1 MPHERLLPPRYDAD
15 GLAGVLPAVAAS
27 LGVPQ
32 SGRDGWGSG
41 ADAAS
46 YGTATV
52 PLRPARRAVVVLVD
66 GLGYE
71 LIRRRGGHAPFLR
84 SLLPAAYR
92 LTAGFPSTTAT
103 SMATFGTGLPP
114 GSHGLLGYE
123 VLVPG
128 EDRLVNE
135 LSWEDGPDPLTWQPQ
150 PTVFELAERADVRV
164 TRVGP
169 AFFDGSGLTQAAV
182 RGGRFRAAASLAER
196 VDASL
201 SALRSDPRA
210 LVYLYWGDLDK
221 VGHVHGCQS
230 WEWGDELEGID
241 AELARLVGSVP
252 SDTAVYIT
260 ADHGMVDAPHALRID
275 LAHDAELAA
284 DVRHVGGEARAL
296 QLYCEEGASADVEQT
311 WRERVGERAWIR
323 TRDQAIDQ
331 GWFGPVLEV
340 NRPRIGDLV
349 VAMRDNFAIVD
360 SRRARPQLLALVGL
374 HGSLTAEESAVPF
387 FHVPARD
394 SA

>member
-1 MPHERLLPPRYDAD
+1 MPHEGLLPPRYDET

-27 LGVPQ
+27 LGV
-32 SGRDGWGSG
+32 SRY
-41 ADAAS
+41 AAS
-46 YGTATV
+46 AHLEL
-52 PLRPARRAVVVLVD
+52 PEARRAVVVLVD

-92 LTAGFPSTTAT
+92 ITAGFPATTAT
-103 SMATFGTGLPP
+103 SMGTFGTGLPP

-150 PTVFELAERADVRV
+150 ETVFEGVEAAGISV
-164 TRVGP
+164 TMVGP
-169 AFFDGSGLTQAAV
+169 GFFDGSGLTRAAL
-182 RGGRFRAAASLAER
+182 RGARFRAADTLADR

-201 SALRSDPRA
+201 AAVRSSARG
-210 LVYLYWGDLDK
+210 LVYLK

-230 WEWGDELEGID
+230 WEWGDELEAID
-241 AELARLVGSVP
+241 AELGRLVRSVP
-252 SDTAVYIT
+252 SDTAVYVT

-275 LAHDAELAA
+275 LAHDAELAGGI
-284 DVRHVGGEARAL
+284 RHVGGEPRAL
-296 QLYCEEGASADVEQT
+296 QLYCEEGAAQDVAQT
-311 WRERVGERAWIR
+311 WADRVGERAWIR
-323 TRDQAIDQ
+323 TRDEATRE
-331 GWFGPVLEV
+331 GWFGPVSEV

-360 SRRARPQLLALVGL
+360 SRRARPQLLALLGL
-374 HGSLTAEESAVPF
+374 HGSLTPEESAVPL
-387 FHVPARD
+387 FHVAPRD
-394 SA
+394 NS

>member
-1 MPHERLLPPRYDAD
+1 MPYEGLLSPRYDAA
-15 GLAGVLPAVAAS
+15 GLAGVMPAVAGS
-27 LGVPQ
+27 LGVR
-32 SGRDGWGSG
+32 SYAACDGL
-41 ADAAS
+41 
-46 YGTATV
+46 
-52 PLRPARRAVVVLVD
+52 PLPPARRAVVVLVD

-103 SMATFGTGLPP
+103 SMGTFGTGLPP
-114 GSHGLLGYE
+114 GAHGLLGYE

-135 LSWEDGPDPLTWQPQ
+135 LSWEDGPDPLTWQPEQ
-150 PTVFELAERADVRV
+150 TVFEATQADGVAV

-169 AFFDGSGLTQAAV
+169 AFFDGSGLTRAAV
-182 RGGRFRAAASLAER
+182 RGGRFRAADTLTAR

-201 SALRSDPRA
+201 EALRADRRA

-230 WEWGDELEGID
+230 WEWGDELEAID
-241 AELARLVGSVP
+241 AELARLVRCVP
-252 SDTAVYIT
+252 SDTAVYVT

-284 DVRHVGGEARAL
+284 GIRHVGGEPRAL
-296 QLYCEEGASADVEQT
+296 HLYCEPGAAQDVGET
-311 WRERVGERAWIR
+311 WRARVGERAWLR
-323 TRDQAIDQ
+323 TREEAVAE
-331 GWFGPVLEV
+331 GWFGPVALQ
-340 NRPRIGDLV
+340 NLARIGDHV

-360 SRRARPQLLALVGL
+360 SRRARPRLLALVGL
-374 HGSLTAEESAVPF
+374 HGSLTPEESAVPL
-387 FHVPARD
+387 FHVAARD

>member
-1 MPHERLLPPRYDAD
+1 MPHDGMMTPRYDD
-15 GLAGVLPAVAAS
+15 GGLAGVLPAIAAS
-27 LGVPQ
+27 LGIAPYA
-32 SGRDGWGSG
+32 RPSG
-41 ADAAS
+41 AGLAPMIDF
-46 YGTATV
+46 
-52 PLRPARRAVVVLVD
+52 PQARRAVVVLVD

-92 LTAGFPSTTAT
+92 VTAGFPSTTAT
-103 SMATFGTGLPP
+103 SMGTFGTGLPP
-114 GSHGLLGYE
+114 GAHGLLGYE

-150 PTVFELAERADVRV
+150 PTVFEHAERAGVPV

-169 AFFDGSGLTQAAV
+169 AFFDGSGLTRAAV
-182 RGGRFRAAASLAER
+182 RGGRFRAAASLADR
-196 VDASL
+196 VDESL
-201 SALRSDPRA
+201 SAVRGSRRS

-230 WEWGDELEGID
+230 WEWGDELEAID
-241 AELARLVGSVP
+241 AELSRLVRSVP
-252 SDTAVYIT
+252 PDTAVYVT

-275 LAHDAELAA
+275 LAHDAELTEG
-284 DVRHVGGEARAL
+284 VRHVGGEARAL
-296 QLYCEEGASADVEQT
+296 QLYCEPGAADDVAQT
-311 WRERVGERAWIR
+311 WRTRVAERAWIR
-323 TRDQAIDQ
+323 TRAQAVAE
-331 GWFGPVLEV
+331 GWFGPVSPV
-340 NRPRIGDLV
+340 NEPRIGDLV

-374 HGSLTAEESAVPF
+374 HGSLTPEESAVPL
-387 FHVPARD
+387 FHVAPRD
-394 SA
+394 NA